1 MIVIDRDGG
10 ISEGKDFMFDYDVV
24 KWILLDGEE
33 LTEEE
38 LKHLEYHD
46 IIVEKVEV
54 DLWQSSFL

>member
-10 ISEGKDFMFDYDVV
+10 ISEGKDYMFDYDVA
-24 KWILLDGEE
+24 KWVLLDGEE

-38 LKHLEYHD
+38 LKHLEHHD
-46 IIVEKVEV
+46 IIVETVEV

>member
-10 ISEGKDFMFDYDVV
+10 ISEGKDYMFDYDVV

-38 LKHLEYHD
+38 LEYAEYHD
-46 IIVEKVEV
+46 IIVEKIEV
-54 DLWQSSFL
+54 DLWQSSFR

>member
-10 ISEGKDFMFDYDVV
+10 ISEGKDYMFDYDVV

-38 LKHLEYHD
+38 LEYAEHHD

-54 DLWQSSFL
+54 DLWQNSFL